1 MMLTIC
7 QNGKHVKRVFVK
19 KKFNILYSSDH
30 PILLKFRQ
38 LVVNI
43 VIKELQMVVLTST
56 VINSNRNMKE
66 LERKIKCEKLMF
78 W

>member
-1 MMLTIC
+1 MALTIC
-7 QNGKHVKRVFVK
+7 QNVLHLKRLFVK
-19 KKFNILYSSDH
+19 KLKILYSSNH
-30 PILLKFRQ
+30 PISIKFRQ

-56 VINSNRNMKE
+56 VINSNGNMKE

-78 W
+78 R